1 LRGPNLMAPSR
12 LRRLQGFGQSVWLD
26 FISRSILASGQ
37 LQRLIAED
45 GVSGVTSNPKIFSD
59 AIGGSREYDAD
70 IELAA
75 RKGHDAQSIYESLAI
90 EDVRRAAALL
100 RPVYD
105 RTQGADGY
113 VSLEVSPALAY
124 QTDATIREARSLWRS
139 LDRPNVLVKIPAT
152 RPGLPAIRRM
162 VSEGV
167 NINATLLFSLDRYR
181 QVAESYIAGLED
193 RVAAKQPI
201 DRIHSVAS
209 FFVSRIDVLL
219 DPLLRAAARA
229 GGKVALACAKLAY
242 QEWKQLFGGERFRL
256 LAARGAKPQR
266 LLWAS
271 TSARDPSR
279 GDLMY
284 VEPLIGRGTVNTM
297 PLATLEAYRDHG
309 EPAARLE
316 EGLEEAREVI
326 RSLSGAGIDLARIA
340 AQLEEEGVRKF
351 KEPFD
356 NLLAAL
362 EQKRLALASESPVF
376 TRRATSVLP

>member
-1 LRGPNLMAPSR
+1 MAPSR

>member
-1 LRGPNLMAPSR
+1 MKHNPLLKVPK
-12 LRRLQGFGQSVWLD
+12 FGQSVWLD